1 MWLQAGVYPLV
12 CWCPIS
18 AVFFLLRLKFLIER
32 QRMLPKFHTTNG
44 APFRGEASATIKCW
58 KGLPGEISRAAAS
71 SIYPEKRGGFFSG
84 WSHQQNWPPLHFCSR
99 TGPCS
104 QAHTDLPHRHSF
116 HFLAPS
122 LCCLSFLITI
132 PFLPTDLQASFQVPL
147 PEAGACSLASCCLL
161 VGRELQTVELT
172 HRITTGGH
180 CWTLT
185 NIINTPVV
193 AAGLFFK
200 FTLIKISLIFKT

>member
-1 MWLQAGVYPLV
+1 MAGATSKTDPL
-12 CWCPIS
+12 CMS
-18 AVFFLLRLKFLIER
+18 AAELDHALKPTLTSPTGTLLG
-32 QRMLPKFHTTNG
+32 T
-44 APFRGEASATIKCW
+44 
-58 KGLPGEISRAAAS
+58 
-71 SIYPEKRGGFFSG
+71 
-84 WSHQQNWPPLHFCSR
+84 
-99 TGPCS
+99 
-104 QAHTDLPHRHSF
+104 SF
-116 HFLAPS
+116 
-122 LCCLSFLITI
+122 CCLSFLITI
-132 PFLPTDLQASFQVPL
+132 PFLPTDLQASFPVPL